1 MYYIKVLMKLR
12 NDIMAKIEF
21 LVIFFY
27 NLKKNLSG
35 HPPKK
40 IDHCGLSSMAGWHC
54 LIYAVLQQ
62 SARGRK
68 CYVIVRGGLTA
79 WNSMLL

>member
-1 MYYIKVLMKLR
+1 MKLR

-27 NLKKNLSG
+27 NLKKFLSG

-40 IDHCGLSSMAGWHC
+40 IDHCAE
-54 LIYAVLQQ
+54 LQMQ
-62 SARGRK
+62 RNAESAA
-68 CYVIVRGGLTA
+68 I
-79 WNSMLL
+79 